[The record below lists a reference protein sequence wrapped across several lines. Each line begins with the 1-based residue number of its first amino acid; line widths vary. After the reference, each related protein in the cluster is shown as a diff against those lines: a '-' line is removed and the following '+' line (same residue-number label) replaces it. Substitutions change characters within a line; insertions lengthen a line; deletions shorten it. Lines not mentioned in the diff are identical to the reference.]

1 MDKAIRTI
9 ALKNSYGKVT
19 MVFTEEG
26 IVCFRAYETAKLFGF
41 ADEKA
46 CIRKYAE
53 EPFLVLM
60 DTEGGKQPVKCIT
73 IEDVTRIAQ
82 RSRLVKAE
90 LMASH
95 LMVVIRNHRIQDLE
109 MENICLRDDL
119 EYALDGLKGLQEQL
133 NTILGDLLE

>member
-9 ALKNSYGKVT
+9 ALKNSYGKLT
-19 MVFTEEG
+19 MVQTEAG

-46 CIRKYAE
+46 CIRKYAK
-53 EPFLVLM
+53 EPFLVFM
-60 DTEGGKQPVKCIT
+60 DTDGGKQPVKCIT
-73 IEDVTRIAQ
+73 MEDVCRIAE
-82 RSRLVKAE
+82 RSRRPKAE
-90 LMASH
+90 LMAAH